1 MPSKNIVAIGGGG
14 FGRSLGSLEIEK
26 YIVSLSNKK
35 RPKICFIP
43 TASGDSSLYKLNFYR
58 AFSKLDCI
66 TSHIDFFSRTENL
79 EEKVLTQDIIYV
91 GGGNTKS
98 MLAVWKEWNLHKIL
112 RNAYEKGI
120 VMSGVSAGAICW
132 FDKGITDSYAKELAI
147 IDCLGIVE
155 GIACPHFDEEKEREP
170 YVNDVIQREIIESCI
185 CIEGNCALHIKND
198 FDYSSIDFGNG
209 RKCFRVTK
217 ENNIIKKEILMI
229 PFFGWAIARLKPISI
244 NRKMKIESLRKI
256 IEEGGAR
263 IQQGYSILIFPE
275 GTRKEPKDGIGKFGN
290 SCGLLA
296 SNEAVPIVPICHN
309 SGKYWLNK
317 SFKKTILFPSFS

>member
-1 MPSKNIVAIGGGG
+1 MPIKNIVAIGGGG

-26 YIVSLSNKK
+26 YIISLISKK

-79 EEKVLTQDIIYV
+79 EEKILTQDIIYV

-98 MLAVWKEWNLHKIL
+98 MLAVWKEWKLNIIL
-112 RNAYEKGI
+112 QNAYKKGI

-132 FDKGITDSYAKELAI
+132 FEKGITDSFAKELNI
-147 IDCLGIVE
+147 INCLGIVN

-198 FDYSSIDFGNG
+198 FEYSSIDFGNG
-209 RKCFRVTK
+209 KKCFRVTK
-217 ENNIIKKEILMI
+217 ENNNLKKEII
-229 PFFGWAIARLKPISI
+229 
-244 NRKMKIESLRKI
+244 
-256 IEEGGAR
+256 
-263 IQQGYSILIFPE
+263 
-275 GTRKEPKDGIGKFGN
+275 
-290 SCGLLA
+290 
-296 SNEAVPIVPICHN
+296 
-309 SGKYWLNK
+309 
-317 SFKKTILFPSFS
+317 

>member
-1 MPSKNIVAIGGGG
+1 MHNKNIVAIGGGG
-14 FGRSLGSLEIEK
+14 FGRSLGYLEIEK
-26 YIVSLSNKK
+26 YIISLISKN

-98 MLAVWKEWNLHKIL
+98 MLAVWKEWNLNYIL
-112 RNAYEKGI
+112 QNAYEKGI

-132 FDKGITDSYAKELAI
+132 FDKGITDSFAKDLTI
-147 IDCLGIVE
+147 INCLGIVD

-170 YVNDVIQREIIESCI
+170 YVNNVIQKEIIESCI

-198 FDYSSIDFGNG
+198 FDFSSIDFGNG
-209 RKCFRVTK
+209 KKCFKVSK
-217 ENNIIKKEILMI
+217 ENNNLKKEIL
-229 PFFGWAIARLKPISI
+229 
-244 NRKMKIESLRKI
+244 
-256 IEEGGAR
+256 
-263 IQQGYSILIFPE
+263 
-275 GTRKEPKDGIGKFGN
+275 
-290 SCGLLA
+290 
-296 SNEAVPIVPICHN
+296 
-309 SGKYWLNK
+309 
-317 SFKKTILFPSFS
+317 

>member
-132 FDKGITDSYAKELAI
+132 FDKGITDSFSDKLEI
-147 IDCLGIVE
+147 IECLGIVK
-155 GIACPHFDEEKEREP
+155 GTACPHFDEEKEREP
-170 YVNDVIQREIIESCI
+170 YVIDIIRSQKINSCI

-198 FDYSSIDFGNG
+198 SNYEAINFGYKK
-209 RKCFRVTK
+209 KCIK
-217 ENNIIKKEILMI
+217 IYKKNDKLIKK
-229 PFFGWAIARLKPISI
+229 
-244 NRKMKIESLRKI
+244 
-256 IEEGGAR
+256 
-263 IQQGYSILIFPE
+263 
-275 GTRKEPKDGIGKFGN
+275 
-290 SCGLLA
+290 
-296 SNEAVPIVPICHN
+296 
-309 SGKYWLNK
+309 
-317 SFKKTILFPSFS
+317 ILFMLAEEIQKVC

>member
-1 MPSKNIVAIGGGG
+1 MHSKNIVAIGGGG

-26 YIVSLSNKK
+26 YIISLIRKK

-66 TSHIDFFSRTENL
+66 ASHIDFFSRTENL

-98 MLAVWKEWNLHKIL
+98 MLAVWKEWHLDKIL
-112 RNAYEKGI
+112 ENAYEKGI

-132 FDKGITDSYAKELAI
+132 FDKGITDSFAKELTI
-147 IDCLGIVE
+147 INCLGIVD

-170 YVNDVIQREIIESCI
+170 YVNDVIKREIVKSCI

-198 FDYSSIDFGNG
+198 LEYSSIDFGNG
-209 RKCFRVTK
+209 KKCFRVSK
-217 ENNIIKKEILMI
+217 ENNKLKKEIL
-229 PFFGWAIARLKPISI
+229 
-244 NRKMKIESLRKI
+244 
-256 IEEGGAR
+256 
-263 IQQGYSILIFPE
+263 
-275 GTRKEPKDGIGKFGN
+275 
-290 SCGLLA
+290 
-296 SNEAVPIVPICHN
+296 
-309 SGKYWLNK
+309 
-317 SFKKTILFPSFS
+317 

>member
-1 MPSKNIVAIGGGG
+1 MPNKNIIAIGGGG
-14 FGRSLGSLEIEK
+14 FGRSLGSLKIEK
-26 YIVSLSNKK
+26 YIVSLISKK
-35 RPKICFIP
+35 RHKICFIP

-132 FDKGITDSYAKELAI
+132 FDKGITDSYADELAI

-170 YVNDVIQREIIESCI
+170 YVNDVINREIIKSCI
-185 CIEGNCALHIKND
+185 CIEGNCAIHVKNVNE
-198 FDYSSIDFGNG
+198 FTSIDFGNG
-209 RKCFRVTK
+209 KKCFNVYK
-217 ENNIIKKEILMI
+217 ENNALKREIL
-229 PFFGWAIARLKPISI
+229 
-244 NRKMKIESLRKI
+244 
-256 IEEGGAR
+256 
-263 IQQGYSILIFPE
+263 
-275 GTRKEPKDGIGKFGN
+275 
-290 SCGLLA
+290 
-296 SNEAVPIVPICHN
+296 
-309 SGKYWLNK
+309 
-317 SFKKTILFPSFS
+317 